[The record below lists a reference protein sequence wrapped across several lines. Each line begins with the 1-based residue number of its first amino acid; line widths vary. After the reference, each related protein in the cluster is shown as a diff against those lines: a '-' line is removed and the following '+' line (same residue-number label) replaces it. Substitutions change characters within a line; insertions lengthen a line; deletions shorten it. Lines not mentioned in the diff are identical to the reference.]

1 MHSFKFIAQLQ
12 CCQAGSAPVLL
23 RVETGAGHGAGR
35 PTSKQI
41 EEATDR
47 CAFLVQNLGLTVP
60 RQP

>member
-1 MHSFKFIAQLQ
+1 
-12 CCQAGSAPVLL
+12 VLL
-23 RVETGAGHGAGR
+23 RVEANAGHGAGT

-47 CAFLVQNLGLTVP
+47 CTFLVKNLGMIVP